1 MTRISFFFI
10 ALLILGNP
18 TVFAR
23 VAHQKADLF
32 AVILQT
38 ASPEPGTAESGSSQS
53 EWAFPGFSLMVDHGS
68 HSSSKFHHE
77 EDGKAHGFSF
87 EKWDRHRGLR
97 HLGCACVKW
106 ILVLLHLAVIF
117 VAFIHQLH

>member
-10 ALLILGNP
+10 AFLILGNP
-18 TVFAR
+18 AV
-23 VAHQKADLF
+23 VANAVDQHAELF
-32 AVILQT
+32 TIVLQSGSFES
-38 ASPEPGTAESGSSQS
+38 APAESGHLQP
-53 EWAFPGFSLMVDHGS
+53 EWATPGFGLMMDHGS

-97 HLGCACVKW
+97 QIGCACLKC
-106 ILVLLHLAVIF
+106 ILILLHLTIIL
-117 VAFIHQLH
+117 VAFMHQIH